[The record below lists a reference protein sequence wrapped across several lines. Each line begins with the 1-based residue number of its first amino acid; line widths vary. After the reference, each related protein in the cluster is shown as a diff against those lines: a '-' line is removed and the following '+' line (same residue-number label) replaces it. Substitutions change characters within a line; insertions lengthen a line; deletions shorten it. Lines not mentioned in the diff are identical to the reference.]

1 MENNNIKLSELEH
14 YFFDLNTTEK
24 FVGYL
29 KGVSKVFAPHKKGH
43 KSYSYRE
50 VESPADVVLDY
61 PRTIQPLKKY
71 FLPPREVLLSYNTN
85 TNEYDKEPIPIEE
98 RIFFGIHPYEMQGI
112 FRLDYS
118 FENGNPEWNYLSRRE
133 KSIFIGVSFD
143 PDEWHF
149 SKSVG
154 IDCDRTEGFS
164 LYFRKVENGHL
175 VYVIDEAGKNLLSG
189 FEKSHKL
196 VSGNGTVIEDPEFS
210 TKIKLHYNRL
220 PKVFDHIYDSNVWKE
235 VAEKCVGC
243 GTCNLLCPTCYCFDV
258 RDEVELSIDEGKRER
273 FWDGCMLNNFAEV
286 AGGENFREKLSN
298 RTRHRLHRK
307 FKYLSD
313 ATGELYC
320 VGCGRCT
327 KFCPADISIVE
338 ITNKLIDDYTNQQ
351 QKQSF

>member
-118 FENGNPEWNYLSRRE
+118 FE

-175 VYVIDEAGKNLLSG
+175 VYVMDEAGKNLLSG

-210 TKIKLHYNRL
+210 TKSLFL
-220 PKVFDHIYDSNVWKE
+220 
-235 VAEKCVGC
+235 
-243 GTCNLLCPTCYCFDV
+243 
-258 RDEVELSIDEGKRER
+258 RE
-273 FWDGCMLNNFAEV
+273 
-286 AGGENFREKLSN
+286 
-298 RTRHRLHRK
+298 
-307 FKYLSD
+307 
-313 ATGELYC
+313 
-320 VGCGRCT
+320 
-327 KFCPADISIVE
+327 
-338 ITNKLIDDYTNQQ
+338 
-351 QKQSF
+351 